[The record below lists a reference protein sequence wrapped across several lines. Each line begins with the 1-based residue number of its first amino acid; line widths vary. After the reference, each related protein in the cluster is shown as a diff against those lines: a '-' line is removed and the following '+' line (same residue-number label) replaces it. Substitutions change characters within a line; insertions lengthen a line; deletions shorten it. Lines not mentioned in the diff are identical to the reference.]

1 MSTEIKTKKRKSG
14 DDVVPAAK
22 KAKTTKS
29 AEKPAPL
36 KSALK
41 KSKVE
46 TPVVAEKPKEKKGK
60 KSKEPETVEE
70 EEFNGISDNDSEGGA
85 ELTADQ
91 TAALLAGF
99 SSSEDEASDDEDEG
113 IDVTKLPS
121 APTSKEVKKQ
131 LEAAKKTDDPE
142 STPGVI
148 YIGRIPHG
156 FHEPQ
161 MTAYFSQFGEI
172 TRLRLARN
180 KNTGKSKHHAFVE
193 FASAAVADIVARTM
207 DKYLL
212 FGHILQVKT
221 VPAEQCKDGMFRVP
235 KGMKKKGGKV
245 RPRGR
250 IEGTRMRKAMQRE
263 GWERRAKKELK
274 RREGK
279 KEKMA
284 EMGYEY
290 EMPGLR
296 SVEDVPR
303 KGKVIEGGEAKAGAE
318 EAAEEGIKLIEGKKS
333 EVQPGVE
340 EEVEK
345 VVKADKEAKKVT
357 KEVRTKRKSN
367 DSGAATVTKKK
378 TKVAA

>member
-1 MSTEIKTKKRKSG
+1 MSTETRARKRKLG

-22 KAKTTKS
+22 KAKTAKS

-46 TPVVAEKPKEKKGK
+46 TTVVEKPKEKKTK
-60 KSKEPETVEE
+60 KVKKFKPVVEE
-70 EEFNGISDNDSEGGA
+70 EDFQGVSDNDSQGRA

-99 SSSEDEASDDEDEG
+99 SSSEDEASDAEDDNDGVE
-113 IDVTKLPS
+113 VSKLPS

-131 LEAAKKTDDPE
+131 LAQAKKNEDPE

-148 YIGRIPHG
+148 YVGRIPHG
-156 FHEPQ
+156 FHETQ

-180 KNTGKSKHHAFVE
+180 KSTGKSKHYAFVE
-193 FASAAVADIVARTM
+193 FESAAVADIVARTM

-212 FGHILQVKT
+212 FGHILQVRT
-221 VPAEQCKDGMFRVP
+221 VPAEQVKDVMFKIP
-235 KGMKKKGGKV
+235 TAMKKGGKV
-245 RPRGR
+245 RPRNK
-250 IEGTRMRKAMQRE
+250 IEGTKLRKGLERE
-263 GWERRAKKELK
+263 GWERRVKKETK

-279 KEKMA
+279 AEKLK
-284 EMGYEY
+284 EMGYEF
-290 EMPGLR
+290 EMPGVK
-296 SVEDVPR
+296 SVEGVPVNG
-303 KGKVIEGGEAKAGAE
+303 KGIEGGDAEPGAE
-318 EAAEEGIKLIEGKKS
+318 EGVKLIEGKKS
-333 EVQPGVE
+333 EVAPGVE

-345 VVKADKEAKKVT
+345 IVKADGKKVT
-357 KEVRTKRKSN
+357 KEVRSKRKSKEG
-367 DSGAATVTKKK
+367 STTTVTKK
-378 TKVAA
+378 TKVAE